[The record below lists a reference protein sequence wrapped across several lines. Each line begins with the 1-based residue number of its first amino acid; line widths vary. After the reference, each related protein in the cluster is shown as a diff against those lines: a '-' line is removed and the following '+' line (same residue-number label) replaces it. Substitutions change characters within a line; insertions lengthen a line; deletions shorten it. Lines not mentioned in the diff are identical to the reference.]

1 MTYENFETTL
11 EPVTICTMKPSN
23 LLLLY
28 SKIAPGV
35 KGLLTKQA
43 GFLQLSVV
51 LARPSEMASC
61 RVLRVESMNSF

>member
-35 KGLLTKQA
+35 KGLLIQN
-43 GFLQLSVV
+43 GFLPKCCHFQNSVI
-51 LARPSEMASC
+51 AQ
-61 RVLRVESMNSF
+61 SFRSNLL